1 MNRHSIEMG
10 PNVWQNKWW
19 VLILVIV
26 YEYEGK
32 AKKIT
37 IHLFEELHILNI
49 MIYKK
54 IINNI
59 KL

>member
-1 MNRHSIEMG
+1 MG